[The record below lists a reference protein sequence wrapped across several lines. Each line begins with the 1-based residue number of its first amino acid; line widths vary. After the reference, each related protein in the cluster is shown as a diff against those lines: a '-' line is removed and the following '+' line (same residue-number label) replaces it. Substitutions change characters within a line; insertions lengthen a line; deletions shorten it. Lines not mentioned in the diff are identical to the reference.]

1 MEWILLLERFIGN
14 VLIKLMSKTS
24 AAAACLRQVKL
35 ILGLKWRQI
44 CDEMSSQN
52 CDDSAPNRHS
62 QFTMTKKIAFGAEL
76 LQSAQRRL

>member
-1 MEWILLLERFIGN
+1 MDDSYLNEWNGFLFERFIGN
-14 VLIKLMSKTS
+14 ILIKLMSKTS

-44 CDEMSSQN
+44 CGEMSSQN

-62 QFTMTKKIAFGAEL
+62 Q
-76 LQSAQRRL
+76 